1 MEDDLKKIQARHDE
15 IERLLQDI
23 SVIQNTDEYQKLIKE
38 YNRLSRIV
46 GLRQELETVNK
57 TIADIKK
64 TDEEE
69 QDAEMKEIAKE
80 ELSELEKR
88 RMDLIH
94 HIEDE
99 LTPPDPMADR
109 DIIVEIRAGVGGD
122 EAELFAASLFR
133 MYARYAERK
142 GWKTILTDSHST
154 PLGGFKEIT
163 FEIRGEHVYK
173 HLQFE
178 SGVHRVQRVP
188 ETEKSGRVH
197 TSTVTVAVLP
207 VAEEVDVAIKPE
219 DIKMEVSTS
228 GGAGGQSV
236 NTTYSAVRIVH
247 LPTGIAVSCQNERS
261 QRQNRERAMEV
272 LRSRIF
278 AKRLEEKMEKERA
291 ARKSQIGFGMRSEKI
306 RTYNFPQDR
315 ITDHRIGIS
324 WHNLPG
330 ILDGEIEEI
339 TETLL
344 KEAKNKNQ

>member
-1 MEDDLKKIQARHDE
+1 MNENI
-15 IERLLQDI
+15 
-23 SVIQNTDEYQKLIKE
+23 
-38 YNRLSRIV
+38 
-46 GLRQELETVNK
+46 NK
-57 TIADIKK
+57 AYI
-64 TDEEE
+64 
-69 QDAEMKEIAKE
+69 
-80 ELSELEKR
+80 
-88 RMDLIH
+88 
-94 HIEDE
+94 
-99 LTPPDPMADR
+99 
-109 DIIVEIRAGVGGD
+109 EIRGATGGD
-122 EAELFAASLFR
+122 EAKIWANDLLR
-133 MYARYAERK
+133 MYLRFVIKRNWK
-142 GWKTILTDSHST
+142 GNLVDDKTLM
-154 PLGGFKEIT
+154 FKGVGA
-163 FEIRGEHVYK
+163 FELLK
-173 HLQFE
+173 NE

-207 VAEEVDVAIKPE
+207 VAEEVDVVIKPE

-247 LPTGIAVSCQNERS
+247 LPTGIVVSCQNERS

-315 ITDHRIGIS
+315 ITDHRISQS

-339 TETLL
+339 TEILL
-344 KEAKNKNQ
+344 REAKNKTQYL